1 MSRVFDR
8 DRGARALT
16 RRLEKLARAPRVTVG
31 VHADTGEQQHDGPSE
46 ATVREVATFNE
57 FGTAKQQPRSF
68 VRASVDEKERDIE
81 RGLAKAAEHA
91 ARRGVDIDDDV
102 LREVGE
108 SVADRMRSR
117 VPAETG
123 SLRDAIEVRVG
134 EQEGDE
140 S

>member
-46 ATVREVATFNE
+46 ATVLEVATFNE

-91 ARRGVDIDDDV
+91 ARRGVDIDDV